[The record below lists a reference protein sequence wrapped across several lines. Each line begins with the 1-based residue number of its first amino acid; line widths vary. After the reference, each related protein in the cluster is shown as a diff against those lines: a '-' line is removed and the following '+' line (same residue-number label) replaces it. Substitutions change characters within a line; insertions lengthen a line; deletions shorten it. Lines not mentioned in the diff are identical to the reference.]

1 MKKSKQMDRRK
12 LLLALPLLLLPFLA
26 LAFYAMGGGR
36 KVTMQKD
43 SQGIN
48 TTLPGANIK
57 AENATS
63 KMEIY
68 QQQQRDSGTKINNGM
83 SSIAQRLGFRSSETD
98 QQTREIEEKLA
109 VLNREIGKPE
119 EKAVSTNSARDI
131 KIPGMKSDVDR
142 LEMLMRNMQST
153 GEDDAEMKQ
162 LSGMLEKVLDI
173 QHPQRVRDSYLR
185 QVNADLDSQFNAIP
199 AMIICKQKVMQ
210 GSTLKLRIKDSI
222 TISGVLLP
230 AGQEVS
236 GIVNLT
242 NQRLLL
248 DIKTIRVG
256 TKIIPVDLSIYGMDG
271 IKGIN
276 APDAIV
282 QSAISGGADDA
293 LRSVQLLGMDASIGT
308 QVAGAGI
315 DAAKGLFSKK
325 VRRIRVKLPA
335 GYPVLLRINKH

>member
-1 MKKSKQMDRRK
+1 
-12 LLLALPLLLLPFLA
+12 
-26 LAFYAMGGGR
+26 MGGG
-36 KVTMQKD
+36 KNADQQILVK
-43 SQGIN
+43 GIN
-48 TTLPGANIK
+48 TTLPGANFK
-57 AENATS
+57 SEDPTD
-63 KMEIY
+63 KMAIY
-68 QQQQRDSGTKINNGM
+68 KQRERD
-83 SSIAQRLGFRSSETD
+83 SSETSNSVSLIAD
-98 QQTREIEEKLA
+98 KLGFNSVDPDRQTKAIEEKLA
-109 VLNREIGKPE
+109 ALNREIAKPE
-119 EKAVSTNSARDI
+119 ERVSSSAINRNI
-131 KIPGMKSDVDR
+131 QVSGMKSDVDR
-142 LEMLMRNMQST
+142 LELLMKNMQS
-153 GEDDAEMKQ
+153 GKEEDPEMKQ

-173 QHPQRVRDSYLR
+173 QHPQRVRESYIR
-185 QVNADLDSQFNAIP
+185 QVTGEVDAEFDAIP
-199 AMIICKQKVMQ
+199 AIIVDKQKVMQ
-210 GSTLKLRIKDSI
+210 GTTLKLRLKDSV
-222 TISGVLLP
+222 TISGVRFVP
-230 AGQEVS
+230 GQEVS

-256 TKIIPVDLSIYGMDG
+256 KKIIPVDLSVYGLDG

-325 VRRIRVKLPA
+325 VRRLRVKLPA